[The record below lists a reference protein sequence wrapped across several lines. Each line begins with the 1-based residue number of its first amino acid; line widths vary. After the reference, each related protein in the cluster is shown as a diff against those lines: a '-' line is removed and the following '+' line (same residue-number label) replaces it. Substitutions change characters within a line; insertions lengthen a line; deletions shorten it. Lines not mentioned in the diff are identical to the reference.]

1 MRFKHGIY
9 KNDIGYVLSRDG
21 DRVDILVAPQDCP
34 YDSDL
39 CKLFFNADAAQ
50 LAEYTVTVEKQ
61 ALEVVEVPHPDD
73 LAFHSLVGINPSLV
87 SQTIKIFL
95 VQLW

>member
-1 MRFKHGIY
+1 M
-9 KNDIGYVLSRDG
+9 LSQDRDQ
-21 DRVDILVAPQDCP
+21 VDILIAPQDHP
-34 YDSDL
+34 YDNDL
-39 CKLFFNADAAQ
+39 RKLLFNADATR
-50 LAEYTVTVEKQ
+50 LVEYTVMVEKQ

-73 LAFHSLVGINPSLV
+73 LTFHSLVGINPSLV